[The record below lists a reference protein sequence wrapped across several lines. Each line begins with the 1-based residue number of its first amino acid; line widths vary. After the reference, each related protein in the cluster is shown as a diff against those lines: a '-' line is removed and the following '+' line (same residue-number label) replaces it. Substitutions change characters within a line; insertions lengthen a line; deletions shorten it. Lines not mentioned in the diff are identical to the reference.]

1 MTITSKNLSEI
12 STLGEIMED
21 CYKKVACPSCGV
33 MKRSNNLTR
42 HLKDPKGHA
51 MTHEQ
56 ALELRNSLKHGQ
68 SHEPDMVKKR
78 RIEALPTKS
87 AKDIEHNRICWK
99 EPWNFQRAS
108 RASYLRTL
116 DSTNI
121 SWYCSSRGNDFRGI
135 DDFITLENQITDQRG
150 RF

>member
-78 RIEALPTKS
+78 RIETLPTKS
-87 AKDIEHNRICWK
+87 PMVDMSVIIQDFFFNVYMAFEIELKSSKSWK
-99 EPWNFQRAS
+99 ITWRRQLNLS
-108 RASYLRTL
+108 TMTL
-116 DSTNI
+116 A
-121 SWYCSSRGNDFRGI
+121 DF
-135 DDFITLENQITDQRG
+135 LKLY
-150 RF
+150 